1 MARYHVSEDGNPRV
15 CTAQSPESCTA
26 RGMDGDA
33 APHGDFADSKE
44 ARRFAEEVLEKGIG
58 SDGLSGAS
66 RDKRTLEERADDLR
80 ESVKDFRNPATSPSE
95 IEEIR
100 KFWAANG
107 VSNQFMAA
115 AEAHRLSKEA
125 AGTVP
130 DRAAF
135 STDMADSSEYR
146 VQGGRLRAEFEGEGY
161 DLGGLREISKDEM
174 DAWSQ
179 EMFAEDASFQDGEVF
194 PIYTDEGN
202 ESGAY
207 ARFGDRYYRASKA
220 QAAEPTTGIPDRE
233 ATPGVPRLLD
243 TPAAIAVDNVPEMEG
258 WRKVQDLEVEY
269 EGPHLVGP
277 QGEIIA
283 ADSLGDWSV
292 RDSNGTELGTFES
305 LADAFGELDL
315 QDDRE
320 PEESY
325 KQQYIAML
333 GTDAHGR

>member
-26 RGMDGDA
+26 RGVDGNA
-33 APHGDFADSKE
+33 APHGDFADPQE
-44 ARRFAEEVLEKGIG
+44 ARRFAEEVLEKSIG
-58 SDGLSGAS
+58 GDGLSSAS
-66 RDKRTLEERADDLR
+66 RDNRTLEEKADDLR
-80 ESVKDFRNPATSPSE
+80 ESVKDFRNPATSPAE

-107 VSNQFMAA
+107 VSNQFMAS

-125 AGTVP
+125 AGRVA
-130 DRAAF
+130 DRSAF
-135 STDMADSSEYR
+135 STDMTDSSEYR
-146 VQGGRLRAEFEGEGY
+146 VQGGRLKAQFEGEDY
-161 DLGGLREISKDEM
+161 DLGELREVSREEINS
-174 DAWSQ
+174 WSQ
-179 EMFAEDASFQDGEVF
+179 ETFQEDANFQDGEVF
-194 PIYTDEGN
+194 PVYSEDGDEA
-202 ESGAY
+202 GAY
-207 ARFGDRYYRASKA
+207 ARFGDRYYRAST
-220 QAAEPTTGIPDRE
+220 AEASDSAGIPDRE

-258 WRKVQDLEVEY
+258 WRKVRDLEVEY

-292 RDSNGTELGTFES
+292 RDSEGTELGTFEN
-305 LADAFGELDL
+305 LADAFEELDL

-325 KQQYIAML
+325 MQQYIGAL
-333 GTDAHGR
+333 GPDAHGR